1 MKKIKY
7 IMMIA
12 GFAAMGCGQSQLDKD
27 LTQLNRIEIDN
38 ELREMKA
45 FLKYDAEAGLI
56 DSAYAVQYQEQIDAI
71 IVRNGYAVDADYY
84 VDACQNCDELD

>member
-27 LTQLNRIEIDN
+27 LAKFNRIEIDN

-56 DSAYAVQYQEQIDAI
+56 DSSYALMYHEQINTI
-71 IVRNGYAVDADYY
+71 IELNGYAVDADYY
-84 VDACQNCDELD
+84 VDACENCDELD

>member
-12 GFAAMGCGQSQLDKD
+12 GFAAMGCCQPTID
-27 LTQLNRIEIDN
+27 LNRIEIDN

-56 DSAYAVQYQEQIDAI
+56 DSSYALMYHEQINTI
-71 IVRNGYAVDADYY
+71 IELNGYAVDADYY
-84 VDACQNCDELD
+84 VDACQNCDEID

>member
-27 LTQLNRIEIDN
+27 LAKLDRIEIDN
-38 ELREMKA
+38 ELREKKA
-45 FLKYDAEAGLI
+45 FLKYDVEAGLM
-56 DSAYAVQYQEQIDAI
+56 DSAYAVMYQEQIDRI

-84 VDACQNCDELD
+84 VDACQNCDEID

>member
-27 LTQLNRIEIDN
+27 LAKLDRIEIDN

-45 FLKYDAEAGLI
+45 FLKYDVEAGLM
-56 DSAYAVQYQEQIDAI
+56 DSAYAVMYQEQIDRI
-71 IVRNGYAVDADYY
+71 IVRNGYAVDPDYY
-84 VDACQNCDELD
+84 VDACQYCDEFD

>member
-12 GFAAMGCGQSQLDKD
+12 GFAAMGCGQPTID
-27 LTQLNRIEIDN
+27 LNRIEIDN

-56 DSAYAVQYQEQIDAI
+56 DSSYALMYHEQINTI
-71 IVRNGYAVDADYY
+71 IELNGYAVDANYY
-84 VDACQNCDELD
+84 VDACENCDEID